1 MKSVITIGRQYG
13 SGGREIGRLLA
24 EKYDI
29 PFYDNELL
37 KVASEH
43 SGIAEEFF
51 IENDEKPVNSLLYM
65 LSTTYSQDTL
75 PFNHQLFLA
84 QFEAI
89 RRIAKEGPCV
99 IVGRCA
105 DYALKDKKNV
115 VNVFVHASMDARL
128 DRAIKV
134 YNIPAK
140 KAEEYILRKDKQRA
154 AYYNFYA
161 CRKWGA
167 VDNYHLTIDSSYI
180 PYEECAEMIAKLVE
194 LRESCGC

>member
-13 SGGREIGRLLA
+13 SGGREIGKLLA

-43 SGIAEEFF
+43 SGIAEQFF
-51 IENDEKPVNSLLYM
+51 AENDEKPVNSLLYM
-65 LSTTYSQDTL
+65 LSTTYSQDSL

-89 RRIAKEGPCV
+89 RRIASEGPCV

-105 DYALKDKKNV
+105 DYALKDKNNV
-115 VNVFVHASMDARL
+115 INVFIHASMDARL
-128 DRAIKV
+128 DRAINV
-134 YNIPAK
+134 YKIPAK
-140 KAEEYILRKDKQRA
+140 KAEEYILRQDKQRA

-161 CRKWGA
+161 SRKWGA
-167 VDNYHLTIDSSYI
+167 ISNYHISLDSSFI
-180 PYEECAEMIAKLVE
+180 SSDECVEVLSKLIE
-194 LRESCGC
+194 IKERS